1 MLKIY
6 SPDEAQK
13 SILKRVPLDDIE
25 VPQGLL
31 DSIQRLFG
39 VPLTPDEAVR
49 QILREIRFEGDD
61 ALRRWSTKLDGLD
74 TIEFRVPKE
83 EIRSAKDKISAE
95 EASALRI
102 SAERIRQFYSEQPLA
117 SWSFQEGEGSLGQLV
132 RPINRVGIY
141 VPGGTAPLPSSV
153 LMTAIP
159 AQVAGVKEIVL
170 AVPPEKG
177 TGKIAPI
184 ILAAADLLGIEEIYT
199 LGGAQAIGALAYGT
213 KSIKPVDKIFGP
225 GNLFVTLAKRQVFGT
240 VGIDGLAGPT
250 ETMVIADETAD
261 PAWVAADLLAQAE
274 HDVLASAILLTSSKA
289 FGQAVQAEV
298 DKQLETLPR
307 VKILDQ
313 SLEANSG
320 IVITKDLEESIR
332 LANTYAPEH
341 LCLSIEAP
349 FETLEKITAA
359 GGIFVGE
366 YSCEVL
372 GDYAAGP
379 SHVMPTS
386 GTARFASPV
395 NLLDF
400 VHLVSLVALDQKTAS
415 QISKPAAV
423 LARSESLEAHAR
435 AADLRRGQ

>member
-1 MLKIY
+1 
-6 SPDEAQK
+6 
-13 SILKRVPLDDIE
+13 
-25 VPQGLL
+25 
-31 DSIQRLFG
+31 
-39 VPLTPDEAVR
+39 
-49 QILREIRFEGDD
+49 
-61 ALRRWSTKLDGLD
+61 
-74 TIEFRVPKE
+74 
-83 EIRSAKDKISAE
+83 
-95 EASALRI
+95 
-102 SAERIRQFYSEQPLA
+102 
-117 SWSFQEGEGSLGQLV
+117 
-132 RPINRVGIY
+132 
-141 VPGGTAPLPSSV
+141 
-153 LMTAIP
+153 
-159 AQVAGVKEIVL
+159 
-170 AVPPEKG
+170 
-177 TGKIAPI
+177 
-184 ILAAADLLGIEEIYT
+184 
-199 LGGAQAIGALAYGT
+199 
-213 KSIKPVDKIFGP
+213 
-225 GNLFVTLAKRQVFGT
+225 
-240 VGIDGLAGPT
+240 
-250 ETMVIADETAD
+250 MVIADETAN

-298 DKQLETLPR
+298 GKQLETLPR
-307 VKILDQ
+307 VKILNQ

-349 FETLEKITAA
+349 FEVLEKISAA

-400 VHLVSLVALDQKTAS
+400 VHLVSLVALDQKTAA

-435 AADLRRGQ
+435 AADLRGGK